1 MSEVPAIDQAIVA
14 MLSGLEGVEAE
25 HDELTDTD
33 VRESIHLVLNYFF
46 VSGKNDRPLPVA
58 YGMFSPE
65 GDAAVSA
72 VVREFLAATRS
83 IRNIDQYP
91 VGQARLDLLQNPKLA
106 TPQGRIYDEFIGHT
120 DTPIAQQELP
130 AYLYE
135 PDYDE

>member
-1 MSEVPAIDQAIVA
+1 MSEVPTIDQTIVA
-14 MLSGLEGVEAE
+14 LFSGLEGVEAE

-46 VSGKNDRPLPVA
+46 VSGKDDRPSPTA

-72 VVREFLAATRS
+72 VVQKFLAAVGA
-83 IRNIDQYP
+83 IREIERYP
-91 VGQARLDLLQNPKLA
+91 LGQARLDLLQNPKLT
-106 TPQGRIYDEFIGHT
+106 TPQGRMYDEFIGHT
-120 DTPIAQQELP
+120 DAPIAQQELP
-130 AYLYE
+130 TYLYE